1 MAKRGLYVVGPTI
14 PATARGA
21 STVRRVIGLLSAT
34 ALLLAACASGPSLAA
49 LERNELPSTTTT
61 TEAAPEGVTVVIID
75 NGRFTPQGVVLDLE
89 VSWIV
94 EFRNQDPPRAYQIVS
109 RDNGDDGEPLFQ
121 SETLAPGDSFQM
133 DFSAF
138 PPDVYRYS
146 AFLGNQRIPGQV
158 DTRPSR

>member
-1 MAKRGLYVVGPTI
+1 MRRLFGLI
-14 PATARGA
+14 
-21 STVRRVIGLLSAT
+21 SMT
-34 ALLLAACASGPSLAA
+34 ALLLSACASGPSPAA

-61 TEAAPEGVTVVIID
+61 TEPAPEGVTVVIID

-94 EFRNQDPPRAYQIVS
+94 EFRNQDPPREYQIVS
-109 RDNGDDGEPLFQ
+109 RDNGEDGEPLFQ
-121 SETLAPGDSFQM
+121 SEILVPGDSYQM
-133 DFSAF
+133 DFSDL